1 MPESYGVKRA
11 GKGMISWSRVTEQL
25 AKARNYWI
33 VTSRTGGRVHATPVW
48 GLWLDGA
55 FYFSTDPASR
65 KGRDIATNSK
75 LIVHLESGD
84 DVVIIEGVAE
94 HLALKSSILS
104 RFVNSYE
111 RKYDFRPDIK
121 DSSYGVYRVRPTA
134 AYGWLE
140 RNFSNSATRWL
151 F

>member
-1 MPESYGVKRA
+1 MPESYGIKRTA
-11 GKGMISWSRVTEQL
+11 KGMISWSRVTKQL

-33 VTSRTGGRVHATPVW
+33 VTSRPGGRVHAAPVW

-55 FYFSTDPASR
+55 FYFSTDPTSR

-75 LIVHLESGD
+75 IIVHLESGD

-94 HLALKSSILS
+94 DLPPDSSILS

-111 RKYDFRPDIK
+111 KKYDFRLDIEN
-121 DSSYGVYRVRPTA
+121 SAYGVYRVRPNA
-134 AYGWLE
+134 AYAWLE
-140 RNFSNSATRWL
+140 KNFPDSATRWL